1 MWVLLFVKKKT
12 LMTFIWIISLMFS
25 DGYTD
30 GTETEIPGCEATK
43 EKWPAVSPESMPLP
57 EQK

>member
-1 MWVLLFVKKKT
+1 
-12 LMTFIWIISLMFS
+12 MTFIWIISLMFS

-30 GTETEIPGCEATK
+30 GTETEIPGCEPTK